1 MSLVLQVADDFLADH
16 DGQVAWYFEQAGED
30 VANRYLEAIE
40 RTVAQLCRTPAVGA
54 LCQFQHPRLN
64 GMRFCRVRRPFQR
77 HVIFYRH
84 NETTLFVERVIHGAR
99 DLPRRLL
106 EPPGTQS

>member
-1 MSLVLQVADDFLADH
+1 MSLVLQVADDFLADQ
-16 DGQVAWYFEQAGED
+16 DGQVAWYFEHAGED
-30 VANRYLEAIE
+30 VAIRYLEAIE
-40 RTVAQLCRTPAVGA
+40 RTVAQLCRTPGLGA
-54 LCQFQHPRLN
+54 FCQFKHPRLI
-64 GMRFCRVRRPFQR
+64 GMRFCRAGRPFQR

-84 NETTLFVERVIHGAR
+84 NETTLFAERVIHGAR

>member
-1 MSLVLQVADDFLADH
+1 MSLVLQVAADFLADQ
-16 DGQVAWYFEQAGED
+16 DCQVVWYVEHAGED
-30 VANRYLEAIE
+30 VANRYLEAIQ
-40 RTVAQLCRTPAVGA
+40 RTVAQLCRTPTLGA
-54 LCQFQHPRLN
+54 ICQFKHPRLI
-64 GMRFCRVRRPFQR
+64 GLRFCRMSRPYQK

-84 NETTLFVERVIHGAR
+84 NETTLFAERVIHGAR